1 VPLLVIKIHQSFH
14 STTNEKH
21 RRQDQTIW
29 DSRSSS
35 HRFFKRVEKGP
46 PFWEKTYKTKKSFQ
60 KVWARFLRGE
70 VCKVPPLA
78 ATLLN
83 PAAQSLSETSRE
95 VSLRKWQAYY
105 FMEFKRVFALSFC
118 STCCSGKGYI
128 TTKFQ
133 LTFFISLLYFGS
145 LQKTFRHPRRG
156 QRSDHFLVAIKKTSC
171 LLLWA
176 KRKSQG
182 NPDGRPQ
189 GQELS
194 QLNPEVSCYFFKISQ
209 SSGFPHTKYL

>member
-1 VPLLVIKIHQSFH
+1 VKNWFACLFIRAIGRASACDQKPSKFPLNNKRKTQKTGSNNLRFSFFISQVFQEGGKRSPLLRK
-14 STTNEKH
+14 NL
-21 RRQDQTIW
+21 QDQ
-29 DSRSSS
+29 
-35 HRFFKRVEKGP
+35 EKFP
-46 PFWEKTYKTKKSFQ
+46 KSLSPVSEG
-60 KVWARFLRGE
+60 K

-145 LQKTFRHPRRG
+145 LQKTFRHPRKGKG
-156 QRSDHFLVAIKKTSC
+156 QIIF
-171 LLLWA
+171 
-176 KRKSQG
+176 
-182 NPDGRPQ
+182 
-189 GQELS
+189 
-194 QLNPEVSCYFFKISQ
+194 
-209 SSGFPHTKYL
+209 